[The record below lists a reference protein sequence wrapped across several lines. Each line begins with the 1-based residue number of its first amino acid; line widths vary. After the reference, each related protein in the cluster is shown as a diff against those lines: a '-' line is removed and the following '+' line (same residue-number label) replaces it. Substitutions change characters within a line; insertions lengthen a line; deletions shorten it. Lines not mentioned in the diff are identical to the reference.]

1 MIAWYQY
8 DSLESENRIAEIPEP
23 WIWAQLD
30 YCIIYYGST
39 SRGRLFRRD
48 IYFLCIQWEWNWCPV
63 ESIFFCPAAE
73 NIKQKCRIRC
83 TCNIFTNK
91 YPRLLSQVF
100 VHLRRIWRVVKPVRP
115 LLALDTWMGQRKSGF
130 GTAVLWK
137 QSRSFSHSHSQ

>member
-1 MIAWYQY
+1 MRDTSTTHLNQ
-8 DSLESENRIAEIPEP
+8 RIASRKF
-23 WIWAQLD
+23 L
-30 YCIIYYGST
+30 
-39 SRGRLFRRD
+39 SRGYEHNSIIVSYSTGQHRGADYSVEIFISYAYNGNGIAAPWSPYSFVRRLK
-48 IYFLCIQWEWNWCPV
+48 IL
-63 ESIFFCPAAE
+63 
-73 NIKQKCRIRC
+73 KQKCRIRC

-91 YPRLLSQVF
+91 YPRLLSRVF